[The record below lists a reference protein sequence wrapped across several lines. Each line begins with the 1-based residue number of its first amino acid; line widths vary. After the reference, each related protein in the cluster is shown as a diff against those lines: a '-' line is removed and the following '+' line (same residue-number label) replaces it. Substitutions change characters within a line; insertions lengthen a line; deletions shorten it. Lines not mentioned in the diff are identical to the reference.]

1 MAGVPLSTPILAIVA
16 VVIVVIVASLFFL
29 KLGVQLGHRSAMN
42 NGAASS
48 SGEGRPG
55 GRYALGSEKSM
66 AGLIIPEASSPT
78 EGALAK
84 VSFGETSRDTVGVA
98 IPRLKKAPSVPGL
111 KKAPSIRDSCSGSH
125 EERISLASAAEDAE

>member
-1 MAGVPLSTPILAIVA
+1 MPVLSWQ
-16 VVIVVIVASLFFL
+16 VVIVASLFFL
-29 KLGVQLGHRSAMN
+29 KLGVQLGRRSAIN
-42 NGAASS
+42 NAAASS
-48 SGEGRPG
+48 SGKGRPG

-78 EGALAK
+78 EGALAAK

-111 KKAPSIRDSCSGSH
+111 KRAPSIR
-125 EERISLASAAEDAE
+125 A